1 MSTFS
6 LPKSR
11 PLIYSA
17 ARRPVAGLS
26 PPLHT
31 ASACT
36 SACRGRRSSL
46 LNALLP
52 SLLFLFA
59 LGIGSAQAAALQE
72 SAKAPLS
79 APRSKVPSL
88 VDLPIE
94 MQQQK
99 LRAQCEDAE
108 MGHSLCTILTA
119 KDATVR
125 GSEPEAHGKFLRIPI
140 Q

>member
-1 MSTFS
+1 M
-6 LPKSR
+6 
-11 PLIYSA
+11 
-17 ARRPVAGLS
+17 
-26 PPLHT
+26 
-31 ASACT
+31 
-36 SACRGRRSSL
+36 
-46 LNALLP
+46 NALLP
-52 SLLFLFA
+52 SLLFPFA

-88 VDLPIE
+88 VDLPVA

-108 MGHSLCTILTA
+108 MGHSLCTILIA

-125 GSEPEAHGKFLRIPI
+125 GFEPEDHGKFLRIPI